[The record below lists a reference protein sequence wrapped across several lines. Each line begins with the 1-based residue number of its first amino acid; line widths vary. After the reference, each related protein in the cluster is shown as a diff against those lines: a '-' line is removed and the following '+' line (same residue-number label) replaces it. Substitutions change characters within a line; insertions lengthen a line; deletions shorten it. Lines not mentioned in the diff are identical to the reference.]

1 MRRLAN
7 YGVYPIAETRARRDV
22 EFAMKTRS
30 LPLGLLVAVVS
41 GLAIASAQAFGPYF
55 NPYDGTATVTT
66 GKKTGTLVAAANA
79 TTTDGTDSHLLI
91 SGKGP
96 KGIQVSADLT
106 LLANGQGSL
115 TLNAKVQADPR
126 KVLKNEN
133 LPAGKKVNVRIKVK
147 GTYTV
152 VDPTTVNFVFSG
164 NSGKN
169 GGTNVTGTFT
179 TDLLGNM
186 TFSVNSG
193 FKQKVSGLGR
203 RLAFSFTGVS
213 STTP

>member
-1 MRRLAN
+1 
-7 YGVYPIAETRARRDV
+7 
-22 EFAMKTRS
+22 MKIS
-30 LPLGLLVAVVS
+30 FLPLGLLVAVVS
-41 GLAIASAQAFGPYF
+41 GLGVASAQAFGPYY
-55 NPYDGTATVTT
+55 NPYDGTATVTA
-66 GKKTGTLVAAANA
+66 GKKAGSLVAAATA
-79 TTTDGTDSHLLI
+79 STTDGTDSHVLI

-96 KGIQVSADLT
+96 KGIQVSVDLT
-106 LLANGQGSL
+106 LNANGQGTL

-126 KVLKNEN
+126 KVLKNES
-133 LPAGKKVNVRIKVK
+133 LPAGKKVNVRIKAK

-179 TDLLGNM
+179 TDALGNM
-186 TFSVNSG
+186 SFTANSG

-203 RLAFSFTGVS
+203 GLAFSFTGVS
-213 STTP
+213 STIP